1 MSDLKIRSYDIYPD
15 TLEEELS
22 SVTTIP
28 LSVVNI
34 VAKHIPDSLVRIIT
48 DRRDPKSGSLS
59 FNPHTLVKMINEVLQ
74 GIEAQR
80 EDGEVKGM
88 LMEIKFVERDSEQ
101 LVTYGKDRA
110 MQTRDDI
117 PQSIGSI
124 EAKREMEAFKET
136 AIEIEA
142 MGQES
147 KQSMTNDQ
155 KGPRI
160 SRIVFSVE

>member
-1 MSDLKIRSYDIYPD
+1 VSNLKIRTYDIYPD
-15 TLEEELS
+15 TLDEELS

-28 LSVVNI
+28 LAVVNV

-59 FNPHTLVKMINEVLQ
+59 FNPHTLMKMINEVLQ
-74 GIEAQR
+74 GIETQR

-88 LMEIKFVERDSEQ
+88 LMEIKVMERDSEQ
-101 LVTYGKDRA
+101 MVTYGEDRA

-117 PQSIGSI
+117 LQSIGSI
-124 EAKREMEAFKET
+124 EAKKKQGALKET

-142 MGQES
+142 MGQDL
-147 KQSMTNDQ
+147 KQSVTNDQ
-155 KGPRI
+155 KSPRI